1 MNSLT
6 TPTVP
11 PTPSASTPVLVVGAG
26 PAGLTTAI
34 TLARHGIEVLVV
46 ERRPA
51 LSGLPRAAS
60 VSTRTMEL
68 LRSWGLEQEI
78 RAGGA
83 EVEWKQWV
91 GPTLAAAG
99 DAHLTS
105 FPTREQSAVLSPTA
119 PASVP
124 QDHLEPVLL
133 EHLLGF
139 DTARVEMGTEV
150 VGLDSRSDGTTL
162 VTLRD
167 VETRGTRTLHARYLV
182 AADGARS
189 TVRDALGIGMRGPGR
204 LSQAV
209 GTEFRAPL
217 WDLLGDRRYCIYA
230 VTHPEAAGVFVPAGR
245 GDRWVYGVEH
255 ELVQEPAASPTEEQS
270 ARLIRLGSGL
280 ADLEPRIERIGTFTF
295 AAQLA
300 DRFRQDA
307 AFLVGDA
314 AHQITPR
321 GGTGMN
327 TAIQSAYDL
336 GWKLAWVLRGW
347 AGPQLLDTYETERR
361 PVAAHNVARSAD
373 PHGGARLASQELPA
387 DLGGRIAHVWL
398 PSRAG
403 AVSTL
408 DLLGPGLTLFTCG
421 PSASWQRAATSVPGP
436 PLVVHD
442 LDAITARGVGISH
455 GGALLARPDGATA
468 GWWPPGTDPVAALRD
483 AVQAVPPPSATVDRR
498 TEPRPTRYCM
508 ADHQG

>member
-1 MNSLT
+1 MNS
-6 TPTVP
+6 PTAYTRP
-11 PTPSASTPVLVVGAG
+11 PTPPASTPVLVVGTG

-34 TLARHGIEVLVV
+34 TLARHGIEVMVV
-46 ERRPA
+46 ERRA
-51 LSGLPRAAS
+51 TQSGLPRAAS

-78 RAGGA
+78 RAGGV

-91 GPTLAAAG
+91 GPTLTAAG
-99 DAHLTS
+99 DTHLTS

-133 EHLLGF
+133 DHLRSFG
-139 DTARVEMGTEV
+139 TARVEMGTEV
-150 VGLDSRSDGTTL
+150 VGLDGRTDDVQ

-167 VETRGTRTLHARYLV
+167 VETHETRIVHARYLV

-189 TVRDALGIGMRGPGR
+189 TVRDTLGIVMRGPGR

-217 WDLLGDRRYCIYA
+217 WELLGDRRYCIYA

-255 ELVQEPAASPTEEQS
+255 ELAQEPSPSLTKEQS
-270 ARLIRLGSGL
+270 ARLIRLGSGR
-280 ADLEPRIERIGTFTF
+280 ADLAPRIERIGTFTF

-300 DRFRQDA
+300 DRWREGA

-347 AGPQLLDTYETERR
+347 TGPQLLDTYEAERR

-373 PHGGARLASQELPA
+373 PHGGARLAAQELPA
-387 DLGGRIAHVWL
+387 DLGGRIPHVWVR
-398 PSRAG
+398 SRAD
-403 AVSTL
+403 AASTL
-408 DLLGPGLTLFTCG
+408 DLLGPGLTMFTNG
-421 PSASWQRAATSVPGP
+421 PSAAWQRAASSIPGP

-442 LDAITARGVGISH
+442 LDAITARGMGIPR
-455 GGALLARPDGATA
+455 GGALLARPDGAPA
-468 GWWPPGTDPVAALRD
+468 GWWPSGTEPAAVLRD
-483 AVQAVPPPSATVDRR
+483 AIRALPTPSETADRLAEGAYAR
-498 TEPRPTRYCM
+498 
-508 ADHQG
+508 